1 MGTSFSLTI
10 HGATQEFDALES
22 ILEVAGISSERVKP
36 IQFSTE
42 PPDTTVLIVAGMV
55 LKALV
60 GCFRIYMREKK
71 RKITLVK
78 GHTFTQVENCTDEQI
93 EKALSES
100 PTIFIEDSKE

>member
-10 HGATQEFDALES
+10 HGAIQEFDALEP
-22 ILEVAGISSERVKP
+22 ILKNAGISTERIKP
-36 IQFSTE
+36 IQFSVE
-42 PPDTTVLIVAGMV
+42 PPDTTDLIIGGMV
-55 LKALV
+55 LNALV
-60 GCFRIYMREKK
+60 DCFRIYMREKK